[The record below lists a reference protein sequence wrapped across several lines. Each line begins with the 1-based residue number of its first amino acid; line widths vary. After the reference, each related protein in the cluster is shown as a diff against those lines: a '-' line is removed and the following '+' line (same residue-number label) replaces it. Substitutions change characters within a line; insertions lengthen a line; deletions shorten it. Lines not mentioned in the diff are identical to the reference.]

1 MTVRRLATVMCT
13 VLIAAACGGGDSVL
27 EPLDTST
34 TTSTS
39 STTTTS
45 TSSTTTTSVPDADPL
60 QIDSLDAARAGV
72 VRIETEGV
80 RRLPD
85 QGNAASVGSGSGF
98 FVSSDGLVV
107 TNHHVVTG
115 ATRIDVY
122 PDGADSEPWS
132 ARVLGVSECDDLA
145 LLQVEVPEPVPYF
158 AWYGEPIDTGLDVY
172 AAGYP
177 LGEAEFTLTKGIV
190 AKAKADGDLAGTS
203 SIPHTIE
210 HDANLQP
217 GNSGGPLITRDGAV
231 VAVNY
236 ASGARATTTAQF
248 YAIAADLASDI
259 VDRLRGGDVLSVGI
273 NALPVYVETTGVA
286 GVWVAGVETGSPAER
301 LGLLP
306 GDVLM
311 TMDSVEL
318 GVSGDL
324 SAYCQVLR
332 NSGGRSI
339 PLEVLRLDTSE
350 LLRGDLNGGTGLQ
363 VVFSFADELDPGL
376 DSGDERYDRFLRLA
390 DATGLL
396 AADVPEAWSDISA
409 RPVEGSDGVTYP
421 SLVASTD
428 LSAFPSTYGVPG
440 VSFRA
445 LPTDERTPDD
455 LLDDAAPSVG
465 DCRDGGRFDYDD
477 GIFVGRY
484 QVWSACQGTNA
495 VRVILVIRPLGPD
508 AAPTEEGWTVITT
521 VQALTTADL
530 DALDQIWATFDL
542 VG

>member
-1 MTVRRLATVMCT
+1 MTMRRLATVLCAALVT
-13 VLIAAACGGGDSVL
+13 AACGGDDSVL

-39 STTTTS
+39 SSSTTS
-45 TSSTTTTSVPDADPL
+45 TSSTTTTSVPETDPL

-85 QGNAASVGSGSGF
+85 QGNASSVGSGSGF

-122 PDGADSEPWS
+122 PDGADSEPWT

-145 LLQVEVPEPVPYF
+145 LLQVEVPGPVSYF

-203 SIPHTIE
+203 SIAHTIE

-324 SAYCQVLR
+324 SAYCRVLR

-409 RPVEGSDGVTYP
+409 QPVEGSDGVTYP

-428 LSAFPSTYGVPG
+428 LSAFPSTYNVPG

-455 LLDDAAPSVG
+455 LLDDAAPSEG

-495 VRVILVIRPLGPD
+495 VRVILAIRPLGANATP
-508 AAPTEEGWTVITT
+508 AEEGWTVITT